1 MAISGSK
8 HFARPAPKVALPPSA
23 NTVLVRAIDT
33 ESKMVCNAN
42 AFVQP
47 TIAGHEKLN
56 FTTMCFLLERP
67 SASGAEYVLFD
78 CGLRKD
84 FWNTTPVIQRKIGS
98 FVPGIDVPRGVDEI
112 LTGQGFNLSNLTAN
126 EYLQPTE
133 AMVWS
138 HWHWDHIGDG
148 AKYPPSTDIVVGPG
162 FTKNF
167 VPGWPKDPNGRV
179 PASSLEGHRI
189 HELDFPLEVG
199 GFPAQDYFGDGSFYI
214 LDVPGHAVGHICGL
228 ARTTPDTFIFMGG
241 DCSHYAG
248 MIRPTQY
255 VPLPDTIPADQLDPH
270 YPPACPCSAFTA
282 IHPLVASEGCGDHTQ
297 ASSEARSK
305 PFYNVSRNP
314 NGAYEFGDLA
324 QDSVDKVKI
333 LDAQENV
340 FVCLA
345 HDGALGEVLPLYNKN
360 ANAAIN
366 DWKIRGYK
374 DKTRWEFLNELPR
387 DGLPGRP
394 PLTLGLWRNGNRVVW
409 HSEEGLIEVSTSSE
423 VD

>member
-1 MAISGSK
+1 MKSEILPQ
-8 HFARPAPKVALPPSA
+8 PAPKVALPPSA
-23 NTVLVRAIDT
+23 NTVLVRAVDT
-33 ESKMVCNAN
+33 ESKMVCNAD

-56 FTTMCFLLERP
+56 FTTMCFLIEHQSR
-67 SASGAEYVLFD
+67 SGTEHVLFD
-78 CGLRKD
+78 CGMRKD
-84 FWNTTPVIQRKIGS
+84 FWNCTPVVQSTIGS
-98 FVPGIDVPRGVDEI
+98 FVPGIEVARGVDEI
-112 LTGQGFNLSNLTAN
+112 LTDKGFDLSNLK
-126 EYLQPTE
+126 

-148 AKYPPSTDIVVGPG
+148 AKYPHSTDIVVGPG

-167 VPGWPKDPNGRV
+167 VPGWPKDPKGKI

-199 GFPAQDYFGDGSFYI
+199 GFRAHDYFGDGSFYL
-214 LDVPGHAVGHICGL
+214 LDVPGHAVGHICGF
-228 ARTTPDTFIFMGG
+228 ARTTPETFVFMGG

-255 VPLPDTIPADQLDPH
+255 VPMPETIPADQLDH
-270 YPPACPCSAFTA
+270 HFPPACPCSAFTA
-282 IHPLVASEGCGDHTQ
+282 LHPLVSGGSCGDHTE
-297 ASSEARSK
+297 ASAEARSQ
-305 PFYNVSRNP
+305 PFYDVSRNP

-345 HDGALGEVLPLYNKN
+345 HDGALCEVLPLFNNN
-360 ANAAIN
+360 AKAVIN
-366 DWKIRGYK
+366 DWKVRGYK
-374 DKTRWEFLNELPR
+374 DQTRWTFLNELPR
-387 DGLPGRP
+387 DGNPGRP
-394 PLTLGLWRNGNRVVW
+394 PLTQGLWRNGNRIVW
-409 HSEEGLIEVSTSSE
+409 RSGEGLIELRS
-423 VD
+423 